1 MQTAY
6 LSLLLLFSF
15 PVLMQAQD
23 GNSGESLPFLDYWPI
38 VLLPIFVIVL
48 YRFWKK
54 RKK

>member
-6 LSLLLLFSF
+6 LSLFLLFSF
-15 PVLMQAQD
+15 PTLMQAQ
-23 GNSGESLPFLDYWPI
+23 GGTSGESLPFLDYWPI
-38 VLLPIFVIVL
+38 VLVPIFVIVV